1 MHIKPILYA
10 EDEEDDAFFMQRAF
24 QQADIPNP
32 LVIVP
37 DGQSAIDYLSGAG
50 HYAQDN
56 EHVLPCLVLLDLNMP
71 IKSGLDVL
79 KWIRSH
85 PSVCAIPVLFVTS
98 STQEADIH
106 RAYIMGANSYL
117 VKTAGSDKLLI
128 MVKAIKDYWLAQDRA
143 VQSGINYGAS
153 LTSTPPQSS

>member
-1 MHIKPILYA
+1 MKPILYA

-24 QQADIPNP
+24 QQAGIPNP

-37 DGQSAIDYLSGAG
+37 DGQSAIDYLSGTG
-50 HYAQDN
+50 HYAQHT

-71 IKSGLDVL
+71 IKSGLEVL
-79 KWIRSH
+79 KWIRSN
-85 PSVCAIPVLFVTS
+85 PSVCSIPVLFVTS

-117 VKTAGSDKLLI
+117 VKTAKSDKLLI
-128 MVKAIKDYWLAQDRA
+128 MVKAIKDYWLTQDRA
-143 VQSGINYGAS
+143 VQGGMNYEA
-153 LTSTPPQSS
+153 T